1 MIKQLATS
9 KTLHPIWRTFP
20 KLEAAFF
27 AYCKQQQRGSAR
39 PAAFGE
45 LMGVDVSYYQGAIN
59 YQVVKDY
66 GARFV
71 IPRAGYN
78 IYKDSRYD
86 EYMAGFRNLLP
97 LGSYVFYHP
106 ETNPI
111 TQAEKMLTYLAP
123 HKAYIHRVW
132 GDMEYTWTG
141 AYDAPKHWKVYRD
154 IIKAEGY
161 KWGWYTR
168 KTWWDAR
175 VTVAEAAEFAID
187 PVWAAQYSS
196 ALTLIPEGW
205 TTAAIWQRGALPIG
219 IDAGVSSPNLDVNYW
234 NTEYPF
240 AAEWGAVEV
249 PPTNGG
255 TMITGTIKAGVV
267 LNVRAAPTTGA
278 VITTLNAGDKV
289 YGDIDPVSGWFK
301 IQYLI
306 RLSGTRQ
313 DFSPAAYCS
322 ASATY
327 YTGPFVTVTPPPAPV
342 VTVSNVTVTLAPGS
356 KVTTTYSD
364 GTTRIETA

>member
-1 MIKQLATS
+1 MIQFLATS
-9 KTLHPIWRTFP
+9 KALHPVWRTFP
-20 KLEAAFF
+20 ELEAAFF

-97 LGSYVFYHP
+97 LSSYVFYHP

-123 HKAYIHRVW
+123 HKAYVHRVW

-141 AYDAPKHWKVYRD
+141 AYDAPKHWKAYRD
-154 IIKAEGY
+154 TIKAEGY

-168 KTWWDAR
+168 KTWWDTR
-175 VTVAEAAEFAID
+175 VTAAEAAEFAVD

-196 ALTLIPEGW
+196 ALTLIPKGW
-205 TTAAIWQRGALPIG
+205 TSAAIWQRGALPIG

-234 NTEYPF
+234 NTEYNF

-255 TMITGTIKAGVV
+255 TMKKGTLTASTTV
-267 LNVRAAPTTGA
+267 LNVRNAPVSGSIISTIKTGDTVYGEIDTASGWLKVSSITRATGA
-278 VITTLNAGDKV
+278 VETFTT
-289 YGDIDPVSGWFK
+289 
-301 IQYLI
+301 
-306 RLSGTRQ
+306 
-313 DFSPAAYCS
+313 AYCS
-322 ASATY
+322 TNPLY
-327 YTGPFVTVTPPPAPV
+327 ITLTDYTPPAPV
-342 VTVSNVTVTLAPGS
+342 AETVDVQLPAGS
-356 KVTTTYSD
+356 VVIFKDANGVEIARY
-364 GTTRIETA
+364 TA